1 MTREEIYDK
10 VKTVLVNALGV
21 DDDEIKP
28 DSVLRDDLGAESID
42 YLDIQF
48 QLEKAFGIKI
58 SKGEMFNPELANDPN
73 FVQNGNITQ
82 QGIAELKQRMPF
94 ADVSPIEQ
102 DPKLDNMAKLFTV
115 DMITNFVQ
123 EKLSKTQQTT
133 T

>member
-28 DSVLRDDLGAESID
+28 DAVLRDDLGAESID

-73 FVQNGNITQ
+73 FVQNGNITP

-94 ADVSPIEQ
+94 ADVSPIER

-123 EKLSKTQQTT
+123 EKLAKTAAPQ
-133 T
+133 

>member
-28 DSVLRDDLGAESID
+28 DAVLRDDLGAESID

-73 FVQNGNITQ
+73 FVQNGNITP
-82 QGIAELKQRMPF
+82 QGIAELKSRMPF
-94 ADVSPIEQ
+94 ADVSPIEK

-123 EKLSKTQQTT
+123 EKLSKTQQTA
-133 T
+133 